1 MYFWKRVH
9 TRWSMSSV
17 CHMKLFSILF
27 FAYLF
32 LFTSHHSTQT
42 LKQMSRSKTPI
53 RPKPINDPIFR
64 EQLSRNEQFFKKQ
77 NQRTIEASYVIVV
90 GLGGVGSH
98 AAHMLA
104 RAGVGRLRLIDFDQV
119 TLSSLNRHA
128 VATRADVGV
137 TKVEAC
143 KQHFLHF
150 NPHCQVDAIP
160 RMFTEEAAE
169 ELILGKQGGR
179 PDYVIDCIDDATT
192 K

>member
-1 MYFWKRVH
+1 MNVLLEEGTHKMVYEFGMPHEGVLYPFFCLSFFVYF
-9 TRWSMSSV
+9 TP
-17 CHMKLFSILF
+17 LN
-27 FAYLF
+27 
-32 LFTSHHSTQT
+32 
-42 LKQMSRSKTPI
+42 QMSRSKTPI

-64 EQLSRNEQFFKKQ
+64 EQLSRNEQFFNKQ

>member
-17 CHMKLFSILF
+17 CHMKVFSILF

-32 LFTSHHSTQT
+32 LFTSHHSTP
-42 LKQMSRSKTPI
+42 LNQMSRSKTPI